1 MKVAKRTFDAVIVG
15 AGGAGLRAAL
25 QLSEA
30 GLKTAVLTK
39 VFPTRSHT
47 VAAQG
52 GVAASLGNST
62 EDNWHW
68 HMYDTV
74 KGSDWLGDQ
83 DAIEFM
89 VKKANEV
96 VVELEHFGM
105 PFDRTD
111 NGKIYQRPFGGH
123 SQNYGQTPVSR
134 SCAAA
139 DRTGHAMLH
148 ALYQRNVRANT
159 QFFVEWMAMDLIRNA
174 DGDVLGVTAME
185 METGE
190 VSIFHAKATIF
201 ATGGSGRIYY
211 SSTNA
216 FINTGDGV
224 GMAARA
230 GIPLEDMEFWQFH
243 PTGVAGAGVLITEG
257 VRGEGGI
264 LRNASGERFMER
276 YAPNLKDLASRDV
289 VSRSMVT
296 EINEGRGCGSEKDHV
311 LLDITHLS
319 PETINKRLPGIR
331 EISIQFAGVDP
342 IKAPIPVVPTCHY
355 QMGGIP
361 TNYKGQVVVP
371 KDGNSNVPVAG
382 FYAAGECA
390 CASVHGA
397 NRLGTNS
404 LLDLLVFGKAAGE
417 TVVADFQSG
426 QLTLKPLPEN
436 AADVSL
442 ARIARLESQTNGEEV
457 HEVRL
462 AMQRTMQKH
471 AGVFRFADML
481 KEGVTKIL
489 EVAERAKHTQ
499 IKDKSKVWNTA
510 RTEALELDNLI
521 EVAKATMVS
530 AEARKESR
538 GAHVRDDAID
548 CAETPNGRDDKNW
561 LKHTLWFSEGN
572 RLDYKPVNLQP
583 MSADVEPIALA
594 KRTY

>member
-1 MKVAKRTFDAVIVG
+1 MSNVNIPVRKFDAVIVG
-15 AGGAGLRAAL
+15 AGGAGLRAAI

-30 GLKTAVLTK
+30 GLKTAVLSK

-52 GVAASLGNST
+52 GVSASLGNS
-62 EDNWHW
+62 EQDHWHW

-83 DAIEFM
+83 DAIEYM
-89 VKKANEV
+89 CRKAPEV

-111 NGKIYQRPFGGH
+111 EGKIYQRPFGGH
-123 SQNYGQTPVSR
+123 MSNFGEKPVR
-134 SCAAA
+134 RACAAA

-159 QFFVEWMAMDLIRNA
+159 QFFVEWMALDLIRDA
-174 DGDVLGVTAME
+174 EGQVLGVIALE

-190 VSIFHAKATIF
+190 IVAFHAKATVF
-201 ATGGSGRIYY
+201 ATGGAGRIFH

-216 FINTGDGV
+216 FINTGDGL

-264 LRNASGERFMER
+264 LRNSSNERFMER
-276 YAPNLKDLASRDV
+276 YAPNAKDLASRDV
-289 VSRSMVT
+289 VSRAMVT
-296 EINEGRGCGSEKDHV
+296 EINEGRGCGPNKDFV
-311 LLDITHLS
+311 LLDITHLD
-319 PETINKRLPGIR
+319 PATIMKRLPGIR
-331 EISIQFAGVDP
+331 EISIQFAGIDP

-361 TNYKGQVVVP
+361 TNYHGEVLDANGQVV
-371 KDGNSNVPVAG
+371 KG

-404 LLDLLVFGKAAGE
+404 LLDLLVFGKASGDS
-417 TVVADFQSG
+417 VVDALRKDVGAHKDLPANFADR
-426 QLTLKPLPEN
+426 T
-436 AADVSL
+436 L
-442 ARIARLESQTNGEEV
+442 ARVNRLNTQTGGANV
-457 HEVRL
+457 NDTRL
-462 AMQRTMQKH
+462 AMQRTMQNH
-471 AGVFRFADML
+471 CGVFRFKDKL
-481 KEGVTKIL
+481 EEGVRKIL
-489 EVAERAKHTQ
+489 EIEKEAARTE
-499 IKDKSKVWNTA
+499 IKDKSQVWNTA
-510 RTEALELDNLI
+510 RVEALELDNLI
-521 EVAKATMVS
+521 EVAKATMIS

-538 GAHVRDDAID
+538 GAHVRDDAPD
-548 CAETPNGRDDKNW
+548 TPENPNGRDDKNW
-561 LKHTLWFSEGN
+561 HKHTLWQRDGN
-572 RLDYKPVNLQP
+572 KLSYKPVTMTPL
-583 MSADVEPIALA
+583 SVETIAL
-594 KRTY
+594 KTRSY

>member
-1 MKVAKRTFDAVIVG
+1 MKVAKHTFDAVIVG

-96 VVELEHFGM
+96 VVELEHYGM

-201 ATGGSGRIYY
+201 ATGGAGRIYY

-371 KDGNSNVPVAG
+371 KDGNPNVPVAG

-417 TVVADFQSG
+417 TVVSDFKSG
-426 QLTLKPLPEN
+426 QLTLKPLPDN

-442 ARIARLESQTNGEEV
+442 ARIARLETQTNGEDV

-471 AGVFRFADML
+471 AGVFRFNDIL

-489 EVAERAKHTQ
+489 EVAERAKSTQ

-521 EVAKATMVS
+521 EVAKATMIS

-561 LKHTLWFSEGN
+561 LKHTLWYSEGN

-583 MSADVEPIALA
+583 LSPDVEPIALA